1 MSLPIRFVVRCRCS
15 SRLRLLSIAAAATL
29 CFNQSSRAATF
40 TAGLDRDTI
49 TLGERATLSLTFSVA
64 TPQSLPNLPEIPG
77 LQLDYVGR
85 SDLDVNGIT
94 SSIHTFSIAPQQ
106 VGDFVI

>member
-29 CFNQSSRAATF
+29 CFIQFSCAATF

-49 TLGERATLSLTFSVA
+49 TLGERATLSLTFSGA
-64 TPQSLPNLPEIPG
+64 TPQSPPTLPEIPG
-77 LQLDYVGR
+77 LQIDYVGQSKIGR
-85 SDLDVNGIT
+85 ASCRERVY
-94 SSIHTFSIAPQQ
+94 
-106 VGDFVI
+106 V